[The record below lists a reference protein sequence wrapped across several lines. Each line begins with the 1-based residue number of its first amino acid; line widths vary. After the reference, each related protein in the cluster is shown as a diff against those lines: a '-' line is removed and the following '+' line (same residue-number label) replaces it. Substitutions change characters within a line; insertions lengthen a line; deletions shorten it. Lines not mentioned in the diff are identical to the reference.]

1 VAMVGSESSY
11 ALWPMRP
18 SACLAL
24 IRGREPPE
32 VPMKR
37 LILVLGVSVAVL
49 GSGLAAAS
57 VLSAGPSPSAS
68 ADNES
73 DDGGIHGGPI
83 SRFHTVSA
91 CKLADV
97 SALRGNWTHGDYVSA
112 VGALGDSS
120 LVPTAAQSDCG
131 KPMVAVGHH
140 GPPDFVLQKFEAR
153 QRGSAEPETPGS

>member
-1 VAMVGSESSY
+1 
-11 ALWPMRP
+11 
-18 SACLAL
+18 
-24 IRGREPPE
+24 
-32 VPMKR
+32 MKR

-57 VLSAGPSPSAS
+57 VLSAGPSPSAKQS
-68 ADNES
+68 HQGQDNES

-83 SRFHTVSA
+83 SRFHAVSG
-91 CKLADV
+91 CKLTDV
-97 SALRGNWTHGDYVSA
+97 SALPGNWTHGDYVSA
-112 VGALGDSS
+112 VEALGDPS

-131 KPMVAVGHH
+131 KPMVAVGHLH